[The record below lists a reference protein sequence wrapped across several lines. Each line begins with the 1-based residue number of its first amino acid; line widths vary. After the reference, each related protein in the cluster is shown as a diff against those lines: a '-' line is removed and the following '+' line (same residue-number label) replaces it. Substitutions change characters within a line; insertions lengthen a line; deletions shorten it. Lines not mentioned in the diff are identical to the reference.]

1 MNTGKKIQQF
11 VNVPKTRLKYPETVI
26 FGAHDGKCVTVSAGV
41 HCREYVGIQAVIELA
56 RTIDPKDIY
65 GELHLVHAFN
75 YDGLICRCSDVF
87 PSDGKNLNRVF
98 PGSTCGT
105 DAEKL
110 AAFLEET
117 VIRHSDCIVDLHSGG
132 GYEYL
137 TPHVYF
143 HGAAAPEVCAQ
154 SQELAMHVGVP
165 YAVRSQAKNGF
176 YSHAGTCGIPAIL
189 IERGCCGL
197 WSEDESSRD
206 IEDVK
211 NILRFLGVLRDGIPS
226 ARKNPRIFDRGEYLN
241 APVSGC
247 WYPAKAVG
255 ERIKAGE
262 SLGRI
267 CDIFGE
273 LLHEEF
279 AKHDGV
285 ILYQTASLGIE
296 KDRPMVAYAIEER

>member
-1 MNTGKKIQQF
+1 MSSENIIQHF
-11 VNVPKTRLKYPETVI
+11 VQIPGTRLAYPETVI
-26 FGAHDGKCVTVSAGV
+26 FGAHSGKYVTVSAGV

-56 RTIDPKDIY
+56 RTLDPNDIY

-98 PGSTCGT
+98 PGSACGT

-110 AAFLEET
+110 AAFLEES
-117 VIRHSDCIVDLHSGG
+117 VICRSDCIIDLHSGG

-143 HGAAAPEVCAQ
+143 HGAAAPEICAK
-154 SQELAMHVGVP
+154 SQELAMYVDVP

-176 YSHAGTCGIPAIL
+176 YSHAGTCGVPAVL

-197 WSEDESSRD
+197 WSAAEVEQY
-206 IEDVK
+206 IGDVK
-211 NILRFLGVLRDGIPS
+211 NMLRFIGVLRDGVS
-226 ARKNPRIFDRGEYLN
+226 ASRKNPMIFNRGEYID

-247 WYPAKAVG
+247 WYPAKRTG
-255 ERIKAGE
+255 DRISAGD
-262 SLGRI
+262 SLGTI
-267 CDIFGE
+267 CDIFGTQ
-273 LLHEEF
+273 LHEEF
-279 AKHDGV
+279 AEHDGIV
-285 ILYQTASLGIE
+285 LYQTASLGIE
-296 KDRPMVAYAIEER
+296 KGCPMISYAVERE

>member
-1 MNTGKKIQQF
+1 MGKCEKIRRF
-11 VNVPKTRLKYPETVI
+11 VSVPGTRLQYPETVI
-26 FGAHDGKCVTVSAGV
+26 YGAHEGACVTVSAGV

-56 RTIDPKDIY
+56 RELEPQSIR

-98 PGSTCGT
+98 PGSACGT

-110 AAFLEET
+110 AAFLEER
-117 VIRHSDCIVDLHSGG
+117 VIRRCDYIIDLHSGG

-143 HGAAAPEVCAQ
+143 HGGAAANVCAR
-154 SQELAMHVGVP
+154 SQEMAMHVGVD
-165 YAVRSQAKNGF
+165 YAVRSRAKNGF
-176 YSHAGTCGIPAIL
+176 YSHAGTCGVPAVL

-197 WSEDESSRD
+197 WSEQEVAAD
-206 IEDVK
+206 IADVK
-211 NILRFLGVLRDGIPS
+211 NLLRHVGVLCDGIAPV
-226 ARKNPRIFDRGEYLN
+226 RKSPEVFDGGEYID

-247 WYPAKAVG
+247 WYPTKKIG
-255 ERIKAGE
+255 QSIKKGE

-267 CDIFGE
+267 CDIFGTP
-273 LLHEEF
+273 LHEEL
-279 AKHDGV
+279 ARCDGV
-285 ILYQTASLGIE
+285 VLYQTASLGIE
-296 KDRPMVAYAIEER
+296 KDKPMIAYAARR